1 MKTPLFALA
10 LAFSMLAISAT
21 SQAQNQGKR
30 PKNPEEMAARQTEN
44 LATQLSLSE
53 EQKAQVL
60 EINTRFAKEAVSLR
74 DQNQGNREAMMDL
87 FKRQG
92 DEMKTV
98 LNEEQYAQFLKIRK
112 ENAQKMKGRRGGQ
125 AQAGQGS
132 EY

>member
-1 MKTPLFALA
+1 
-10 LAFSMLAISAT
+10 MLAIAAT

-60 EINTRFAKEAVSLR
+60 EINTRYAKEAVSLR

-98 LNEEQYAQFLKIRK
+98 MTEEQYAQFLKIRK

-132 EY
+132 EF

>member
-10 LAFSMLAISAT
+10 LAFSMLAIAAT

-60 EINTRFAKEAVSLR
+60 EINTRYAKEAVSLR

-98 LNEEQYAQFLKIRK
+98 MTEEQYAQFLKIRK

-132 EY
+132 EF